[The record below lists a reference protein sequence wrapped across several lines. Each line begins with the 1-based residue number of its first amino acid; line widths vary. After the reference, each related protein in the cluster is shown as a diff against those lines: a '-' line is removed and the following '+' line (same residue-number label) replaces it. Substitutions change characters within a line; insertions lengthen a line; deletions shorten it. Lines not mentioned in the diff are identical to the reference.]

1 MRKKYKGIIKYYSVD
16 IMIFMY
22 SVQTNQDQ
30 ATNPD

>member
-1 MRKKYKGIIKYYSVD
+1 MCKKYKGIFKYYSVN
-16 IMIFMY
+16 IMISMY